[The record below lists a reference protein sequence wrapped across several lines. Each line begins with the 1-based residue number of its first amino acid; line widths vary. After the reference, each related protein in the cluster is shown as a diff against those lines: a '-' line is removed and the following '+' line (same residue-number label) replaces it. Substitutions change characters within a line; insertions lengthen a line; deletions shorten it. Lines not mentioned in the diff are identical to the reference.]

1 MILNQTRMILYNV
14 TINID
19 SSVHDEWLEWM
30 KSKHIPDVLAT
41 GLFIDNKIF
50 RIITDDN
57 EEGSTYSI
65 QYYLNSMNDYENTG
79 KNLQGNF
86 RRSTQESIRI
96 NLLLSGRSWRVQIS
110 LKVHYYII

>member
-50 RIITDDN
+50 RIITDDD

-65 QYYLNSMNDYENTG
+65 QYYLNSMNDYEKYRDEFAGKLQEEHTG
-79 KNLQGNF
+79 KYKDKFVAF
-86 RRSTQESIRI
+86 RTIMESAD
-96 NLLLSGRSWRVQIS
+96 
-110 LKVHYYII
+110 